1 LTPAS
6 VTNQLKRFVAL
17 AADLGAADGARLVL
31 RELGIRT
38 YQSMAYPTLER
49 KFEVQFDPVWRWIS
63 RDIRERDVLR
73 FARDRISP
81 GNTVFDVGAHVGE
94 WALLFSELVGPSGR
108 VVAFEPDPVACA
120 SLKKNLERNS
130 IKNVSVEERSV
141 SDKVGKALLATE
153 RFGSGLSS
161 IVRPYV
167 HGTGRREVEVESTT
181 LDEYCEARGLRP
193 DWIKVDAE
201 GAEPLIVQGMQ
212 RTIERLHPSVILEFH
227 SDALTDEERTEAWR
241 AITRR
246 ASVVAVL
253 ESTPKNHEYLEE
265 LPEGFVPDRRFL
277 MVYVKY

>member
-1 LTPAS
+1 
-6 VTNQLKRFVAL
+6 LKRFVAL

-49 KFEVQFDPVWRWIS
+49 QFEVQFDPVWRWIS

-120 SLKKNLERNS
+120 SLRKNLERNS
-130 IKNVSVEERSV
+130 ITNVSVEERSV

-167 HGTGRREVEVESTT
+167 HGTGRKELEVESTT

-246 ASVVAVL
+246 ASSVAVL

-265 LPEGFVPDRRFL
+265 LPKGFVPDRRFL
-277 MVYVKY
+277 MVCIKY